1 MVVREPSAPHLPGT
15 RVLTLMTGGLNL
27 GFQSFSP
34 RLLDPQENS
43 GACDFFIQEAET
55 PLALGMVV
63 CDLWVLALHCSEL
76 IFLCMK

>member
-1 MVVREPSAPHLPGT
+1 MT
-15 RVLTLMTGGLNL
+15 RGLNTL

-34 RLLDPQENS
+34 RPLDPQENS